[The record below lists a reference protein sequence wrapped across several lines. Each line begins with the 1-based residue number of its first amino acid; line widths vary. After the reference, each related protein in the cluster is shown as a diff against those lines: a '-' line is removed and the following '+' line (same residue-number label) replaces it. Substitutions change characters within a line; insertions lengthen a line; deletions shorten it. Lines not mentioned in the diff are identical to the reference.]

1 MNILLD
7 THVFLWY
14 ISAAPQLSANYVAQL
29 RDPANTVCLSV
40 VSLWEA
46 LIKYQLG
53 KLPLPQPPH
62 LYIPSQRQQHQI
74 LSLDVDEDSLLP
86 LASLPP
92 LHRDPFDRLLISQAL
107 ANGMT
112 VATMDGQISQ
122 YSVPILSIS

>member
-14 ISAAPQLSANYVAQL
+14 ISAAPQLSAKYVAQL
-29 RDPANTVCLSV
+29 RDPANTVYLSV

-62 LYIPSQRQQHQI
+62 LYIPTQRQQHQI
-74 LSLDVDEDSLLP
+74 FSLDVNEDSLLP
-86 LASLPP
+86 LASLPL

-107 ANGMT
+107 ASGMT
-112 VATMDGQISQ
+112 LATLDGQVGQ
-122 YSVPILSIS
+122 